1 MNAPPPSQA
10 RLVIVGATGMVGRYA
25 LRYAVY
31 HPAVGSVAA
40 VGRKKIGISFPKLK

>member
-1 MNAPPPSQA
+1 MNVPAAGQA
-10 RLVIVGATGMVGRYA
+10 RIAIVGTTGMVGGYA